1 MAYAIGTAANH
12 DDLLERLVTFLSTA
26 LGPAENWEVLRYTGV
41 TDIAASSFVVNW
53 EPWTAFRGPYHTHA
67 NGWATA
73 VGQHAN
79 CWLGWTLVRPLDLAR
94 LKLVGSATANQSP
107 RDFALQWSDDGLT
120 WTDRKAF
127 AGITWA
133 SNETK
138 EFAIDGLSPGP
149 KSHWRIFVSANGG
162 NTSSTVIVQVLLP
175 EWQIYQD
182 FNHARR
188 PAAWLKAPGL
198 TGFDPCYVN
207 FQIYDRPTNDYYNLA
222 LTGCT
227 GFVGAAQ
234 FDDQPGALTALAIPL
249 WSQPIAYWLAG
260 NGQRVILSV
269 KIDTAYLSA
278 YAGKML
284 PFGTPQQYPYPLL
297 IGAPLPAASA
307 TRYSDSSVVLPY
319 KGNRTTLKLRKN
331 DGSWIQP
338 LAWPYSKT
346 TTFRD
351 TAGAYP
357 LLPVTLYD
365 TANTYG
371 VLDGVHFITG
381 FGNAVE
387 NTVTIGAETHV
398 VLQDVTRNGLGDFFT
413 MRIG

>member
-1 MAYAIGTAANH
+1 
-12 DDLLERLVTFLSTA
+12 
-26 LGPAENWEVLRYTGV
+26 
-41 TDIAASSFVVNW
+41 
-53 EPWTAFRGPYHTHA
+53 
-67 NGWATA
+67 
-73 VGQHAN
+73 
-79 CWLGWTLVRPLDLAR
+79 
-94 LKLVGSATANQSP
+94 
-107 RDFALQWSDDGLT
+107 
-120 WTDRKAF
+120 
-127 AGITWA
+127 
-133 SNETK
+133 
-138 EFAIDGLSPGP
+138 
-149 KSHWRIFVSANGG
+149 
-162 NTSSTVIVQVLLP
+162 
-175 EWQIYQD
+175 
-182 FNHARR
+182 
-188 PAAWLKAPGL
+188 
-198 TGFDPCYVN
+198 
-207 FQIYDRPTNDYYNLA
+207 
-222 LTGCT
+222 
-227 GFVGAAQ
+227 
-234 FDDQPGALTALAIPL
+234 
-249 WSQPIAYWLAG
+249 
-260 NGQRVILSV
+260 
-269 KIDTAYLSA
+269 
-278 YAGKML
+278 ML

-365 TANTYG
+365 SANTYG

-387 NTVTIGAETHV
+387 STVTVGAETHL